1 MGLQTPVVDARVSA
15 VMTITFRLTVFRW
28 RITTFD
34 VRIDIDEGPAVAA
47 QPAVVNTAIKRVS
60 RRWAARM
67 I

>member
-1 MGLQTPVVDARVSA
+1 
-15 VMTITFRLTVFRW
+15 MTITFRLTVFRW